1 MSAPMEWRYS
11 RMKDGQPFS
20 VPAISFLGAELEAQ
34 IGWDTK
40 DWAKQP
46 VFGEWM
52 TLKVEEEK
60 DEEEP
65 EAEEV
70 QEDTESEA
78 KKK

>member
-1 MSAPMEWRYS
+1 M
-11 RMKDGQPFS
+11 
-20 VPAISFLGAELEAQ
+20 PAISFLGAELEAQ
-34 IGWDTK
+34 VGWDTK

-52 TLKVEEEK
+52 TLKLEKEK

-65 EAEEV
+65 EVEEAEE
-70 QEDTESEA
+70 DTDSKG